1 MGADPNGDIQYPLWN
16 HFLPVSLLG
25 RDDHVPWHD
34 NAYGNLVY
42 DHMAQKSVRRKRK
55 CRKDP
60 EAEPEAHHRAYY
72 IRRDRNGSIL
82 LYFSCIQFLTTIML
96 IGFVNAGIMKLS
108 QAIPVVFGA
117 NVGSTATAQILRLG
131 DLGEDMFILKLLK
144 PSSFAPVLIGIGAF
158 IILFAHKKKHK
169 DIAGILVGLG
179 SS

>member
-1 MGADPNGDIQYPLWN
+1 MGADPNGDIQYPLWD
-16 HFLPVSLLG
+16 HFLPVPLLG

-82 LYFSCIQFLTTIML
+82 LYFSCIRYPKYYIQHHIDRNQF
-96 IGFVNAGIMKLS
+96 S
-108 QAIPVVFGA
+108 
-117 NVGSTATAQILRLG
+117 GSGTY
-131 DLGEDMFILKLLK
+131 D
-144 PSSFAPVLIGIGAF
+144 APFLVLCSMVCG
-158 IILFAHKKKHK
+158 K
-169 DIAGILVGLG
+169 
-179 SS
+179 